1 MYRVVV
7 AFEDLQDGSY
17 PYKVGDIFPREG
29 KTVSKER
36 LEELCTRLNRRRMV
50 MIEKVQEPKVE
61 EPKVEKATE
70 EEKPKK
76 RTTRK
81 TKKAE

>member
-7 AFEDLQDGSY
+7 AFEDLQDGNY
-17 PYKVGDIFPREG
+17 PYKVGEIFPREG

-61 EPKVEKATE
+61 EATE

>member
-7 AFEDLQDGSY
+7 AFEDLQDGNY
-17 PYKVGDIFPREG
+17 PYKVGDVYPREG

-36 LEELCTRLNRRRMV
+36 LEELCTRVNRRRMV
-50 MIEKVQEPKVE
+50 LIRWVDEPKVE
-61 EPKVEKATE
+61 EPKVEEAE
-70 EEKPKK
+70 EQPKR